1 MVDETGKATIHRM
14 QERKSKTRK
23 TKESKCITRVS
34 QVNVE
39 FSVFNTWDFTNKYEK
54 FMCDQGEM
62 IWNRLIKKE
71 HLKASKHM

>member
-1 MVDETGKATIHRM
+1 MRQEKLLSTECKRGSQRQEKLKKA
-14 QERKSKTRK
+14 SA
-23 TKESKCITRVS
+23 SLRVS
-34 QVNVE
+34 QVNAE

-62 IWNRLIKKE
+62 IWNRLIRKE